1 MKLIKDFLQAIKWAW
16 IYVDFKNWTMEGRK
30 MANPI
35 TILRR
40 LIFLIPIKLAKWLY
54 IILMALGWGIEE
66 ARQTKNWLD

>member
-1 MKLIKDFLQAIKWAW
+1 MKLIKEFLQAIKWAW